1 MKFVDKATGNVTNS
15 KGYAFVDYDKH
26 EDALCKLFLSFSV
39 FFFSLRCECEKKRFS
54 AIFNLNVSICML
66 DN

>member
-39 FFFSLRCECEKKRFS
+39 FFQYDANAKR
-54 AIFNLNVSICML
+54 NVSQPYLI
-66 DN
+66 

>member
-26 EDALCKLFLSFSV
+26 EDALCKLFFKLFSFFSV
-39 FFFSLRCECEKKRFS
+39 RCECEKKRFS
-54 AIFNLNVSICML
+54 AIFDLNVSICML

>member
-26 EDALCKLFLSFSV
+26 EDALCKLFSF
-39 FFFSLRCECEKKRFS
+39 FQYDANAKR
-54 AIFNLNVSICML
+54 NVSQPYLI
-66 DN
+66 